1 MSFTLSS
8 LKQALQ
14 DYTENNETS
23 FVTNLPVFIKQAEE
37 RILKGVQLSF
47 FRKNVSGTATSTNRF
62 LQAPTDFL
70 APFSL
75 ALTSNSEFNFL
86 EFKDVDFI
94 QSFNPNPAT
103 TGLPRFYALFDVDN
117 FILGPTPDSGYA
129 AELHYYYRPA
139 SLTAG
144 SDSGETWL
152 SQNAQVALLYG
163 SLVECYT
170 YMKGEP
176 DLTQEY
182 QKRFAEAMAALK
194 MFGEAKEITDEYRT
208 GMIIRQ
214 KQ

>member
-75 ALTSNSEFNFL
+75 AL
-86 EFKDVDFI
+86 
-94 QSFNPNPAT
+94 
-103 TGLPRFYALFDVDN
+103 
-117 FILGPTPDSGYA
+117 
-129 AELHYYYRPA
+129 H
-139 SLTAG
+139 
-144 SDSGETWL
+144 
-152 SQNAQVALLYG
+152 
-163 SLVECYT
+163 
-170 YMKGEP
+170 
-176 DLTQEY
+176 
-182 QKRFAEAMAALK
+182 
-194 MFGEAKEITDEYRT
+194 
-208 GMIIRQ
+208 
-214 KQ
+214 